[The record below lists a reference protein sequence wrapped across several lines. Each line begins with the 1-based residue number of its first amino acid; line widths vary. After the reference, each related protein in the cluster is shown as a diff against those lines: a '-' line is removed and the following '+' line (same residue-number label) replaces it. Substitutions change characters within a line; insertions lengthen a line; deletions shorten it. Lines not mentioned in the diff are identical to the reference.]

1 LSNWVIT
8 QLLNYAITSYQLLHI
23 GDKLRRTM
31 LRIRLTRT
39 GKKRQPSYRIVVA
52 DKRSRRDGRIV
63 EHIGFYNPLPDPAEY
78 RIKEARA
85 LHWLSVGAQPTDAV
99 RRLLEKQG
107 TFSRLERVQAGE
119 ELMAVVAEYEG
130 VDPVARAQVEALAV
144 ASVVGEEEE

>member
-1 LSNWVIT
+1 
-8 QLLNYAITSYQLLHI
+8 
-23 GDKLRRTM
+23 M

-63 EHIGFYNPLPDPAEY
+63 EHIGFYNPLVDPAEY

-99 RRLLEKQG
+99 RRLLKKQG
-107 TFSRLERVQAGE
+107 TLARLEKLQAGE
-119 ELMAVVAEYEG
+119 DLQALAAQFEG
-130 VDPVARAQVEALAV
+130 VDPMARAQVDAL
-144 ASVVGEEEE
+144 EEESAVTEEE